1 MRSKWFTKEYTLSSL
16 ELKVPSLIELLTTRM
31 RIDDLLFHWGMILS
45 ILSAIVLEILYVFKL
60 GISELSW
67 VVWVHGIFGAILIIG
82 CLAYLIRYW
91 RDEYF
96 VIATGTAFLVDTVF
110 ISAIVVTGSAIS
122 LNFLGL
128 LPREYLGII
137 PELHVIL
144 IYAWLIISF
153 AINGG
158 VRHTV
163 ATIIW
168 SLKNR
173 KKAGIDYILFSD
185 ACGRCG
191 KCIEVC
197 PLYES
202 FREDGEAPALKLRK
216 YLKKIHEGS
225 LSLDEKKKIVELM
238 CVCTLCGLCVGVCPY
253 SFRFVDVY
261 RELLEQVNK
270 MYSLPEVVAAIGSH

>member
-1 MRSKWFTKEYTLSSL
+1 
-16 ELKVPSLIELLTTRM
+16 
-31 RIDDLLFHWGMILS
+31 
-45 ILSAIVLEILYVFKL
+45 VLEILYVFKL
-60 GISELSW
+60 GISVLSW
-67 VVWVHGIFGAILIIG
+67 VVWAHGISGAILIIG

-96 VIATGTAFLVDTVF
+96 VTATGTAFLVDTAF
-110 ISAIVVTGSAIS
+110 ISAITVTGFAIS

-137 PELHVIL
+137 PELHVVL
-144 IYAWLIISF
+144 VYAWLIISF

-158 VRHTV
+158 VRHTI

-168 SLKNR
+168 SLKDR

-202 FREDGEAPALKLRK
+202 FREEGEAPALKLRK
-216 YLKKIHEGS
+216 YLRKIREGS

-261 RELLEQVNK
+261 KDLLERVGK
-270 MYSLPEVVAAIGSH
+270 MYSAQEAIATVGSH